1 MGGRQSVL
9 ALTAAEPLFTRPKSQ
24 RPEARTRSRLSGRH
38 SQSVLGLP
46 HHKLIACVVARD
58 LLLAVR
64 AAQVTDAKLRDEALR
79 SAKSAF
85 RNCAESADAFR
96 WPTRLG
102 RSRSLAG
109 KRARLEPRS
118 MSRPDPDPPAIAVR
132 CHPTDPQLQSRAPV
146 PPAVPDARAGLLD
159 RRLVVVTG
167 KGGTGKSTLSAA
179 LALASAR
186 RGKKTLIC
194 EVVAKERVADFFGR
208 PPSGTQIRE
217 LLPNLYS
224 VHVRPR
230 EAMREYA
237 LMTLKYETLYK
248 IAFENAAARYFLSA
262 APSLA
267 EIVMLGKVWWHATQ
281 EMERGKPRWD
291 LVVLDA
297 PATGHGLAFLSVPAV
312 FLRLVQEGP
321 LARDMRGM
329 QSLLAD
335 PARCAISIVTLPE
348 EMPAN
353 EAIEL
358 DRALR
363 SG

>member
-1 MGGRQSVL
+1 MS
-9 ALTAAEPLFTRPKSQ
+9 
-24 RPEARTRSRLSGRH
+24 
-38 SQSVLGLP
+38 
-46 HHKLIACVVARD
+46 
-58 LLLAVR
+58 
-64 AAQVTDAKLRDEALR
+64 
-79 SAKSAF
+79 SA
-85 RNCAESADAFR
+85 
-96 WPTRLG
+96 
-102 RSRSLAG
+102 
-109 KRARLEPRS
+109 
-118 MSRPDPDPPAIAVR
+118 
-132 CHPTDPQLQSRAPV
+132 
-146 PPAVPDARAGLLD
+146 LLD
-159 RRLVVVTG
+159 RRLLVVTG

-179 LALASAR
+179 LALSAAR
-186 RGKKTLIC
+186 LGKRTLVC

-248 IAFENAAARYFLSA
+248 LAFENAAARYFLTA

-281 EMERGKPRWD
+281 ETERGRLRWD

-297 PATGHGLAFLSVPAV
+297 PATGHGLTLLTVPEV
-312 FLRLVQEGP
+312 FLRLVSEGP

-335 PARCAISIVTLPE
+335 DRRCAICIVTLPE

-358 DRALR
+358 DRALDAHHFPPGPLFLNGWFEPR
-363 SG
+363 FTQPEVLAVTRGGPLLAAAGEAADNHQSRAELSAHYEEVLRAALQRKLIRVPFLFERNFGAQAIDKVARAVEGVL

>member
-1 MGGRQSVL
+1 
-9 ALTAAEPLFTRPKSQ
+9 
-24 RPEARTRSRLSGRH
+24 
-38 SQSVLGLP
+38 
-46 HHKLIACVVARD
+46 
-58 LLLAVR
+58 
-64 AAQVTDAKLRDEALR
+64 
-79 SAKSAF
+79 
-85 RNCAESADAFR
+85 
-96 WPTRLG
+96 
-102 RSRSLAG
+102 
-109 KRARLEPRS
+109 
-118 MSRPDPDPPAIAVR
+118 
-132 CHPTDPQLQSRAPV
+132 
-146 PPAVPDARAGLLD
+146 
-159 RRLVVVTG
+159 
-167 KGGTGKSTLSAA
+167 
-179 LALASAR
+179 
-186 RGKKTLIC
+186 
-194 EVVAKERVADFFGR
+194 VADLFGR

-248 IAFENAAARYFLSA
+248 IAFENAAARYFLAA

-267 EIVMLGKVWWHATQ
+267 EIVMLGKVWWHASR
-281 EMERGKPRWD
+281 EMERGRLRWD

-297 PATGHGLAFLSVPAV
+297 PATGHGLTFLSVPEV

-335 PARCAISIVTLPE
+335 PQRCGVCVVTLPE

-363 SG
+363 ARNFPDGPLFLNGTFDSRFSPQELLQATRGGPLLAAAGEAADNHEARASLSTHYEGVLREAVPRPLTRVPFLFERSFGAQAIERVAQAIEGVL